1 MQSWLRSALARKA
14 SASEVVK
21 SMDLSQPRG
30 IRDIEPEEFDLHL
43 KIRRA
48 FEEVARSF
56 NFRLMEPGPLESLSI
71 LRAKSGTQVD
81 DQIYAFKDKADRDI
95 GLRFD
100 LTVGMTRNVSSKKG
114 LKPPIKLASYGG
126 VWRYD
131 EPQHAR
137 FRWFYQWD
145 VEIYGDQ
152 SVEAD
157 AEVMDLSYNLFKKV
171 GLQDFSLEVGDRR
184 VVEQYLKQ
192 SMPNSSEEK
201 LMEMMRALDKVQ
213 KKTEAELAE
222 EYAHKGISREALAEL
237 LKFGRTRGSPDQVCT
252 RLEEQGLDSAE
263 DGGLFALRDSLRS
276 RSIQN
281 VEYNLSI
288 VRGLDYYTGIVFEV
302 VDRKHPDLGSLC
314 GGGRYDVLPKLF
326 GRPDLPATGAAGGV
340 ERIALSMGK
349 GAGAADVESSVYVA
363 YTEPGLAERALV
375 TVSSLRSAGIRSE
388 VGARG
393 KSLGKQ
399 MEDASSRGF
408 AWVVIIG
415 KRELET
421 GELVLRN
428 MRNRAEEK
436 VPVDVLLARLARV

>member
-1 MQSWLRSALARKA
+1 
-14 SASEVVK
+14 
-21 SMDLSQPRG
+21 MDLSQPRG
-30 IRDIEPEEFDLHL
+30 IRDIEPDEFDLHL

-48 FEEVARSF
+48 FEEVARAY
-56 NFRLMEPGPLESLSI
+56 NFKLMEPGPLESLSI
-71 LRAKSGTQVD
+71 LRAKSGSQVD

-137 FRWFYQWD
+137 YRWFYQWD
-145 VEIYGDQ
+145 VEIFGDQ
-152 SVEAD
+152 TVEAD
-157 AEVMDLSYNLFKKV
+157 AEVMDVCYNLFKKV
-171 GLQDFSLEVGDRR
+171 GLQDFSLQVGDRR
-184 VVEQYLKQ
+184 VVEEYIRQ
-192 SMPNSSEEK
+192 SMGVASEQE

-213 KKTEAELAE
+213 KKTEEELVE
-222 EYAHKGISREALAEL
+222 EYSRKGVSGEALSEL
-237 LKFGRTRGSPDQVCT
+237 LKFGRTRGSPDVVCK
-252 RLEEQGLDSAE
+252 RLEELRLASTG
-263 DGGLFALRDSLRS
+263 DGGLVALRDSLRS
-276 RSIQN
+276 RGIHG

-302 VDRKHPDLGSLC
+302 VDRKHPELGSLC
-314 GGGRYDVLPKLF
+314 GGGRYDVLPRLF
-326 GRPDLPATGAAGGV
+326 GRADLPATGAAGGV

-349 GAGAADVESSVYVA
+349 AAGGADLEPSVYVA
-363 YTEPGLAERALV
+363 YTEPGLAERALA
-375 TVSSLRSAGIRSE
+375 TVASLRGEGIRTE
-388 VGARG
+388 IGTKG

-399 MEDASSRGF
+399 LEDASSRGF
-408 AWVVIIG
+408 AWVVIVG

-428 MRNRAEEK
+428 MRSREEERI
-436 VPVDVLLARLARV
+436 PVDGLLARLSRARA

>member
-1 MQSWLRSALARKA
+1 
-14 SASEVVK
+14 
-21 SMDLSQPRG
+21 MDLSQPRG
-30 IRDIEPEEFDLHL
+30 IRDIEPDEFDLHL

-48 FEEVARSF
+48 FEEVARAY
-56 NFRLMEPGPLESLSI
+56 NFKLMEPGPLENLSI

-81 DQIYAFKDKADRDI
+81 EQIYYFRDKADREI

-137 FRWFYQWD
+137 YRWFYQWD
-145 VEIYGDQ
+145 VEIFGDQ

-157 AEVMDLSYNLFKKV
+157 AEVMDLSYNLFKRV
-171 GLQDFSLEVGDRR
+171 GLRDFSLEVGDRR
-184 VVEQYLKQ
+184 VVEEYIRQA
-192 SMPNSSEEK
+192 MGVTSEER
-201 LMEMMRALDKVQ
+201 LTEMMRVLDKVQ

-222 EYAHKGISREALAEL
+222 EYGRKGVGREALAEL
-237 LKFGRTRGSPDQVCT
+237 LRFGRTRGAPDQVCL
-252 RLEEQGLDSAE
+252 RLEELRLTSAGG
-263 DGGLFALRDSLRS
+263 GGLVALRDSLKS
-276 RSIQN
+276 RGIQN
-281 VEYNLSI
+281 VEYNMSI
-288 VRGLDYYTGIVFEV
+288 VRGIDYYTGIVFEV
-302 VDRKHPDLGSLC
+302 VDRDHPDLGSLC

-349 GAGAADVESSVYVA
+349 THGGTDLERSVYVA
-363 YTEPGLAERALV
+363 YTEPGLAETAMV
-375 TVSSLRSAGIRSE
+375 TVSALRGGGVRTEIA
-388 VGARG
+388 ARG

-399 MEDASSRGF
+399 LEDASSRGF
-408 AWVVIIG
+408 AWVAIIG
-415 KRELET
+415 RREMES

-428 MRNRAEEK
+428 MRSREEER
-436 VPVDVLLARLARV
+436 VRIDGLLARLTRA

>member
-1 MQSWLRSALARKA
+1 
-14 SASEVVK
+14 
-21 SMDLSQPRG
+21 MDLSQPRG
-30 IRDIEPEEFDLHL
+30 IRDIEPDEFDLHL

-48 FEEVARSF
+48 FEEVARAY
-56 NFRLMEPGPLESLSI
+56 NFKLMEPGPLESLSI
-71 LRAKSGTQVD
+71 LRAKSGSQVD

-137 FRWFYQWD
+137 YRWFYQWD
-145 VEIYGDQ
+145 VEVFGDP

-157 AEVMDLSYNLFKKV
+157 AEVMDLCYNLFKKV

-184 VVEQYLKQ
+184 VVEEYIRQ
-192 SMPNSSEEK
+192 SMGVTSEEE
-201 LMEMMRALDKVQ
+201 LVERMRALDKVQ
-213 KKTEAELAE
+213 KKTEEELVE
-222 EYAHKGISREALAEL
+222 EYSRKGVSGESLSEL
-237 LKFGRTRGSPDQVCT
+237 LKFGRTRGSPDVVCK
-252 RLEEQGLDSAE
+252 RLEELRLASTG
-263 DGGLFALRDSLRS
+263 DGGLLALRDSLRS
-276 RSIQN
+276 RGVQS

-302 VDRKHPDLGSLC
+302 VDRKHPELGSLC

-340 ERIALSMGK
+340 ERIALSMGNAAG
-349 GAGAADVESSVYVA
+349 GAGLEPSVYVA
-363 YTEPGLAERALV
+363 YTEPGLVERAIA
-375 TVSSLRSAGIRSE
+375 TVASLRGAGVRSE
-388 VGARG
+388 IGTKG

-399 MEDASSRGF
+399 LEDASSRGF
-408 AWVVIIG
+408 AWVVIVG

-421 GELVLRN
+421 GQLVLRN
-428 MRNRAEEK
+428 MRSREEER
-436 VPVDVLLARLARV
+436 VPVDGLLARLGRA

>member
-1 MQSWLRSALARKA
+1 
-14 SASEVVK
+14 
-21 SMDLSQPRG
+21 MDLSQPRG
-30 IRDIEPEEFDLHL
+30 IRDIEPDEFDLHL

-48 FEEVARSF
+48 FEEVARAY
-56 NFRLMEPGPLESLSI
+56 NFKLMEPGPLESLSI
-71 LRAKSGTQVD
+71 LRAKSGSLVD
-81 DQIYAFKDKADRDI
+81 DQIYAFKDKAGRDI

-137 FRWFYQWD
+137 YRWFYQWD
-145 VEIYGDQ
+145 VEIFGDQ

-157 AEVMDLSYNLFKKV
+157 AEVMDLCYNLFKKV

-184 VVEQYLKQ
+184 VVEEYIRE
-192 SMPNSSEEK
+192 SMGVSSEEG

-213 KKTEAELAE
+213 KKTEEELVE
-222 EYAHKGISREALAEL
+222 EYSRKGVSGEALSEL
-237 LKFGRTRGSPDQVCT
+237 LRFGRTRGSPDMVCK
-252 RLEEQGLDSAE
+252 RLDELRLASAGG
-263 DGGLFALRDSLRS
+263 GGLVALRDSFRS
-276 RSIQN
+276 RGIQS
-281 VEYNLSI
+281 VEYNMSI

-340 ERIALSMGK
+340 ERIALSMGRA
-349 GAGAADVESSVYVA
+349 AGSADLEPSAYVA
-363 YTEPGLAERALV
+363 YTEPGLADRALA
-375 TVSSLRSAGIRSE
+375 TVASLRGGGIRSE
-388 VGARG
+388 VGAKG

-399 MEDASSRGF
+399 LEDASSRGF

-428 MRNRAEEK
+428 MQSREEERI
-436 VPVDVLLARLARV
+436 PVDGLLARLSRA

>member
-1 MQSWLRSALARKA
+1 
-14 SASEVVK
+14 
-21 SMDLSQPRG
+21 MDLSQPRG
-30 IRDIEPEEFDLHL
+30 IRDIEPDEFDLHL

-48 FEEVARSF
+48 FEEVARAY
-56 NFRLMEPGPLESLSI
+56 NFKLMEPGPLESLSI

-81 DQIYAFKDKADRDI
+81 EQIYAFKDKAGRDV

-137 FRWFYQWD
+137 YRWFYQWD
-145 VEIYGDQ
+145 VEIFGDQ
-152 SVEAD
+152 TVEAD
-157 AEVMDLSYNLFKKV
+157 AEVMDMCYNLFKRV
-171 GLQDFSLEVGDRR
+171 GLQDFLLEVGDRR
-184 VVEQYLKQ
+184 VVEQYLRQ
-192 SMPNSSEEK
+192 STPNISDEK
-201 LMEMMRALDKVQ
+201 LIEMMRALDKVQ
-213 KKTEAELAE
+213 KKTEEELAE
-222 EYAHKGISREALAEL
+222 EYAPKGVGREALAEL
-237 LKFGRTRGSPDQVCT
+237 LKFGRTRGSPDQVCE
-252 RLEEQGLDSAE
+252 RLEEQGLASAGG
-263 DGGLFALRDSLRS
+263 GGLFALRDSLKS

-288 VRGLDYYTGIVFEV
+288 VRGLDYYTGLVFEV
-302 VDRKHPDLGSLC
+302 VDRKRPDLGSLC

-340 ERIALSMGK
+340 ERIALSMTSS
-349 GAGAADVESSVYVA
+349 AAVGDLESSVYVA
-363 YTEPGLAERALV
+363 YTEPGLAEKALV
-375 TVSSLRSAGIRSE
+375 TVSSLRGAGIRSE

-408 AWVVIIG
+408 AWVVIVG
-415 KRELET
+415 RKELES
-421 GELVLRN
+421 GELVLRD
-428 MRNRAEEK
+428 MRSRAEER
-436 VPVDVLLARLARV
+436 VPIDGLLARLSRV

>member
-1 MQSWLRSALARKA
+1 MTRWDPR
-14 SASEVVK
+14 
-21 SMDLSQPRG
+21 MDLSQPRG
-30 IRDIEPEEFDLHL
+30 IRDIEPDEFDLHL

-48 FEEVARSF
+48 FEEVARAY
-56 NFRLMEPGPLESLSI
+56 NFKLMEPGPLESLSI

-81 DQIYAFKDKADRDI
+81 DQIYAFKDKAGRDI

-100 LTVGMTRNVSSKKG
+100 LTVGMTRNVASKKG

-137 FRWFYQWD
+137 YRWFYQWD
-145 VEIYGDQ
+145 VEIFGDQ

-157 AEVMDLSYNLFKKV
+157 AEVMDLCYNLFKKV

-184 VVEQYLKQ
+184 VVEEYIRE
-192 SMPNSSEEK
+192 SMGVAAEEG

-213 KKTEAELAE
+213 KKTEEELVE
-222 EYAHKGISREALAEL
+222 EYSRKGVSGEALSEL
-237 LKFGRTRGSPDQVCT
+237 LKFGRTRGPPDKVCA
-252 RLEEQGLDSAE
+252 RLEELGLASA
-263 DGGLFALRDSLRS
+263 GGGSLTTLRDSLRS
-276 RSIQN
+276 RGVPD

-302 VDRKHPDLGSLC
+302 VDRQHPDLGSLC

-340 ERIALSMGK
+340 ERIALSMGRSSK
-349 GAGAADVESSVYVA
+349 GEEVENSVYVA
-363 YTEPGLAERALV
+363 YTEPALAEKALAI
-375 TVSSLRSAGIRSE
+375 VSALRGRGTRSE
-388 VGARG
+388 LGARG

-399 MEDASSRGF
+399 LEDAGGRGF
-408 AWVVIIG
+408 AWVVIVG
-415 KRELET
+415 KRELESGQLT
-421 GELVLRN
+421 LRN
-428 MRNRAEEK
+428 MSTRAEER
-436 VPVDVLLARLARV
+436 VPLDGLLARMSLS

>member
-1 MQSWLRSALARKA
+1 
-14 SASEVVK
+14 
-21 SMDLSQPRG
+21 MDLSQPRG
-30 IRDIEPEEFDLHL
+30 IRDIEPDEFDLHL

-48 FEEVARSF
+48 FEEVALAY
-56 NFRLMEPGPLESLSI
+56 NFKLMEPGPLENISI

-81 DQIYAFKDKADRDI
+81 EQIYYFRDKADREI

-114 LKPPIKLASYGG
+114 LKPPVKLASYGG

-137 FRWFYQWD
+137 YRWFYQWD
-145 VEIYGDQ
+145 VEVFGDQ

-157 AEVMDLSYNLFKKV
+157 AEVMDLCYNLFKKV
-171 GLQDFSLEVGDRR
+171 GLHDFSLEVGDRH
-184 VVEQYLKQ
+184 VVEQYLRQ
-192 SMPNSSEEK
+192 SMPNSPEEK
-201 LMEMMRALDKVQ
+201 LTEMMRALDKVQ

-222 EYAHKGISREALAEL
+222 EYSRRGIGREALAEL
-237 LKFGRTRGSPDQVCT
+237 FKFGRIRGSPEKVCE
-252 RLEEQGLDSAE
+252 RLEEQGLASAG
-263 DGGLFALRDSLRS
+263 DGGLVALRDSLKS
-276 RSIQN
+276 RGIEN

-340 ERIALSMGK
+340 ERIALSMGGS
-349 GAGAADVESSVYVA
+349 GATPGLESAVYVA
-363 YTEPGLAERALV
+363 YTEPQLSERALV
-375 TVSSLRSAGIRSE
+375 TVSSLRRAGIRSE

-415 KRELET
+415 KRELES

-428 MRNRAEEK
+428 MRSREEEK
-436 VPVDVLLARLARV
+436 VPIDGLLSRLSRL